1 MTDMAKPEDPVLA
14 PTFHEIFCCIRRRE
28 EKRLG
33 LGVYKGS
40 QYSPAGGPAGEVIGD
55 LLRAIQSEE
64 VSLLRH
70 LTGLLDKVR
79 LALRVLGKDSS
90 SVDLIRRFKPFQV
103 AEWILAPS
111 GVRPSYS
118 YGIVSHQTPGT
129 EREDGSIYDVAF
141 AVSDASSTWRI
152 LDIVCD
158 LLQYW
163 EIVLR
168 EQTGL
173 ECTDFC
179 QGARRSLLGRVQM
192 TLFHDALSG
201 EALPAKGS
209 GPSRT
214 VEAMAADIRRRL
226 ERIVA
231 HIQEHEAKRVRFE
244 RFTAR
249 DEEPSAP
256 AHEDLMQ
263 LERLYFDDATFL
275 LSELVHLVDNV
286 GKWLLADRK
295 TKQELS
301 VIEDL
306 KPFRVASCYVNTQKH
321 GVRGRN
327 KATAVEDIVV
337 HFLAPSGRASAKEDF
352 RIVDAVTLINYEGD
366 AWQATSLAD
375 DLCQLWELFLRNHT
389 SVNTREFRV
398 ELAKLLLKRKELSVY
413 STRLPDGIKPYLQE
427 WADDRKHL
435 DV

>member
-1 MTDMAKPEDPVLA
+1 
-14 PTFHEIFCCIRRRE
+14 
-28 EKRLG
+28 
-33 LGVYKGS
+33 
-40 QYSPAGGPAGEVIGD
+40 
-55 LLRAIQSEE
+55 
-64 VSLLRH
+64 
-70 LTGLLDKVR
+70 
-79 LALRVLGKDSS
+79 
-90 SVDLIRRFKPFQV
+90 
-103 AEWILAPS
+103 
-111 GVRPSYS
+111 
-118 YGIVSHQTPGT
+118 
-129 EREDGSIYDVAF
+129 
-141 AVSDASSTWRI
+141 
-152 LDIVCD
+152 
-158 LLQYW
+158 
-163 EIVLR
+163 
-168 EQTGL
+168 
-173 ECTDFC
+173 
-179 QGARRSLLGRVQM
+179 
-192 TLFHDALSG
+192 
-201 EALPAKGS
+201 
-209 GPSRT
+209 
-214 VEAMAADIRRRL
+214 
-226 ERIVA
+226 
-231 HIQEHEAKRVRFE
+231 
-244 RFTAR
+244 
-249 DEEPSAP
+249 
-256 AHEDLMQ
+256 MQ